1 MSIRIN
7 NLERNLPDNGV
18 TIVHYSIVLEQDG
31 ISKRNNGTINFTPD
45 SEAEGY
51 TPFDDLTETQVAG
64 WVEAE
69 LDIPAIEASLQAKI
83 DEDLTPTKASGMPWS
98 VE

>member
-1 MSIRIN
+1 MTILIN

-69 LDIPAIEASLQAKI
+69 LDVPAIEANLQARI
-83 DEDLTPTKASGMPWS
+83 DEEVTPTTASGMPWS

>member
-1 MSIRIN
+1 MTILIN

-31 ISKRNNGTINFTPD
+31 ISKRNNGTISFTPD
-45 SEAEGY
+45 PEAEGY
-51 TPFDDLTETQVAG
+51 IPFDELTEAQVIG
-64 WVEAE
+64 WVEVE
-69 LDIPAIEASLQAKI
+69 LDVPAIEASLQARI
-83 DEDLTPTKASGMPWS
+83 DEEVTPTTASGMPWS

>member
-1 MSIRIN
+1 MTILIN

-18 TIVHYSIVLEQDG
+18 TIVHYSIALEQDG

-69 LDIPAIEASLQAKI
+69 LDVPAIEANLQARI
-83 DEDLTPTKASGMPWS
+83 DEEVTPTTASGMPWS
-98 VE
+98 EA

>member
-1 MSIRIN
+1 MTILIN

-69 LDIPAIEASLQAKI
+69 LDVPAIEANLQARI
-83 DEDLTPTKASGMPWS
+83 DEEVTPTTASGTPWS
-98 VE
+98 EA